1 MVAMDSIGRYR
12 LVRRIGAGSFATVWL
27 GHDDDLDAPVAV
39 KVLADNWASNNDVR
53 NRFLAEA
60 RIMRRIHDRRLVQ
73 VHDVGT
79 LDDGRPY
86 FVMDYIDGGSMDDL
100 RSQRIHPVRALQ
112 LCAEACRALDVLH
125 THDIIHR
132 DVTPGNLLLSRS
144 ATGDSQVLIADLGV
158 AKSMLDAVGA
168 TMTAGTP
175 SYMAPE
181 QAMGITSLDRRVDIY
196 SLAAVTYAMLTGHP
210 PFLVR
215 SIADI
220 LARDPSQPPEP
231 IAERLGAPATLDG
244 VMISGLAADRNRRPP
259 TALLLAEGL
268 ETIAGQMEAADTSSQ
283 LANGHVGTPPSPRTV
298 PPGASETTLSGLPPA
313 TAAYPSL
320 FPPPS
325 AGMSGFE
332 PASPYPAPVGLP
344 AFQTS
349 PQPVAS
355 SYFSLGDPYAT
366 SQLTSPPPEALTPSR
381 PVSYYILLG
390 VSALALFAISMFL
403 TILVLR

>member
-1 MVAMDSIGRYR
+1 MDSIGRYR
-12 LVRRIGAGSFATVWL
+12 LVRRLGAGSFATVWL
-27 GHDDDLDAPVAV
+27 GHDDDLDVPVAV

-53 NRFLAEA
+53 HRFLAEA

-73 VHDVGT
+73 VHDIGT

-86 FVMDYIDGGSMDDL
+86 FVMDYVDGGSMNDL
-100 RSQRIHPVRALQ
+100 RRQGIPPVRALQ

-125 THDIIHR
+125 DHDIIHR

-144 ATGDSQVLIADLGV
+144 ASGGAQVLIADLGV

-181 QAMGITSLDRRVDIY
+181 QAMGVTPLDRRVDIY

-231 IAERLGAPATLDG
+231 IAERLGAPSTLDG

-268 ETIAGQMEAADTSSQ
+268 ETIASQMEVSDAASQ
-283 LANGHVGTPPSPRTV
+283 RGNGRVDPQPPRAAPA
-298 PPGASETTLSGLPPA
+298 GASETTLSEL
-313 TAAYPSL
+313 
-320 FPPPS
+320 S
-325 AGMSGFE
+325 AI
-332 PASPYPAPVGLP
+332 PYPAPVGPP

-349 PQPVAS
+349 PQPMAS
-355 SYFSLGDPYAT
+355 SYFSSGTSYPT
-366 SQLTSPPPEALTPSR
+366 SQLTSPAEAIAQAR

>member
-12 LVRRIGAGSFATVWL
+12 LVRRLGAGSFATVWL
-27 GHDDDLDAPVAV
+27 GHDDDLDVPVAV

-60 RIMRRIHDRRLVQ
+60 RIMRRIHDRRLVP
-73 VHDVGT
+73 VHDIGT

-86 FVMDYIDGGSMDDL
+86 FVMDYIDGGSLNDL
-100 RSQRIHPVRALQ
+100 RSRSIHPVRALR
-112 LCAEACRALDVLH
+112 LSAEACRALEVLH
-125 THDIIHR
+125 AHDIIHR
-132 DVTPGNLLLSRS
+132 DVTPGNLLLSRT
-144 ATGDSQVLIADLGV
+144 ANGDSQVLVADLGV

-181 QAMGITSLDRRVDIY
+181 QAMGITPLDRRVDIY

-231 IAERLGAPATLDG
+231 IAERLGAPSTLDG

-268 ETIAGQMEAADTSSQ
+268 ETIAGQMEAAGTSSE
-283 LANGHVGTPPSPRTV
+283 LANGRVGTPPSPRTEL
-298 PPGASETTLSGLPPA
+298 PGSSEITLSELPPA
-313 TAAYPSL
+313 AAVDPSPI
-320 FPPPS
+320 PPP
-325 AGMSGFE
+325 GFE

-344 AFQTS
+344 ALQSS
-349 PQPVAS
+349 PQALAGRP
-355 SYFSLGDPYAT
+355 FSLQDPHAT
-366 SQLTSPPPEALTPSR
+366 SQLTSPPPKALNASR

>member
-27 GHDDDLDAPVAV
+27 GHDDDLDVPVAV
-39 KVLADNWASNNDVR
+39 KVLADNWSSNIDVR

-73 VHDVGT
+73 VYDIGT
-79 LDDGRPY
+79 LNDGRPY
-86 FVMDYIDGGSMDDL
+86 FVMDYIDGGSMNDL
-100 RSQRIHPVRALQ
+100 RSQGIDPVRALR

-125 THDIIHR
+125 AHEIIHR
-132 DVTPGNLLLSRS
+132 DVTPGNLLLSRT
-144 ATGDSQVLIADLGV
+144 ANGHTRVLIADLGV

-181 QAMGITSLDRRVDIY
+181 QAMGVTPLDRRADIY
-196 SLAAVTYAMLTGHP
+196 SLTAVTYAMLTGHP

-220 LARDPSQPPEP
+220 LARDPAQPPEP
-231 IAERLGAPATLDG
+231 IAERVGAPSTLDV
-244 VMISGLAADRNRRPP
+244 VMVSGLAADRNRRPP

-268 ETIAGQMEAADTSSQ
+268 ETIAGQMDAAGTSRQ
-283 LANGHVGTPPSPRTV
+283 VPNGSVITPP
-298 PPGASETTLSGLPPA
+298 PPGPEPLSATEITVSELPPA
-313 TAAYPSL
+313 TALDPSY
-320 FPPPS
+320 FPPP
-325 AGMSGFE
+325 AARMSGFE
-332 PASPYPAPVGLP
+332 PASPFPAPVGPP
-344 AFQTS
+344 AFQFPQQPFAGSYLS
-349 PQPVAS
+349 P
-355 SYFSLGDPYAT
+355 GRPYAT
-366 SQLTSPPPEALTPSR
+366 SQLTTQPKALTPSR
-381 PVSYYILLG
+381 PVSYYVLLG
-390 VSALALFAISMFL
+390 VAALALFALSMFL

>member
-1 MVAMDSIGRYR
+1 MVVMDSIGRYR
-12 LVRRIGAGSFATVWL
+12 LVRRLGAGSFATVWL
-27 GHDDDLDAPVAV
+27 GHDDDLDVPVAV
-39 KVLADNWASNNDVR
+39 KVLADNWASNDDVR

-73 VHDVGT
+73 VHDIGT

-86 FVMDYIDGGSMDDL
+86 FVMDYIDGGSMNDL
-100 RSQRIHPVRALQ
+100 RRQGIHPVRALQ
-112 LCAEACRALDVLH
+112 LCAEACRALEVLH
-125 THDIIHR
+125 AHDIIHR
-132 DVTPGNLLLSRS
+132 DVTPGNLLLSRT
-144 ATGDSQVLIADLGV
+144 ANGHTQVLIADLGV

-181 QAMGITSLDRRVDIY
+181 QAMGITQLDRRVDIY

-231 IAERLGAPATLDG
+231 IAERLGAPTTLDG
-244 VMISGLAADRNRRPP
+244 VMISGLAADRSLRPP

-268 ETIAGQMEAADTSSQ
+268 DTIANQMEAAGTSSPPSTG
-283 LANGHVGTPPSPRTV
+283 LAGAPSPRTEQS
-298 PPGASETTLSGLPPA
+298 GASEITLSEVPPA
-313 TAAYPSL
+313 TTIDPSF
-320 FPPPS
+320 FPPP
-325 AGMSGFE
+325 AVGMSGFE
-332 PASPYPAPVGLP
+332 PASPYPAAVGPP
-344 AFQTS
+344 AFQGS
-349 PQPVAS
+349 PQPLAGSYVS
-355 SYFSLGDPYAT
+355 SGDPYET
-366 SQLTSPPPEALTPSR
+366 SQLTSSPPETLTRSR
-381 PVSYYILLG
+381 PVSYYVLLG

>member
-1 MVAMDSIGRYR
+1 M
-12 LVRRIGAGSFATVWL
+12 WL
-27 GHDDDLDAPVAV
+27 GHDDDLDVPVAV

-53 NRFLAEA
+53 NRFLVEA
-60 RIMRRIHDRRLVQ
+60 RLMRRIHDRRLVQ
-73 VHDVGT
+73 VHDIGT

-86 FVMDYIDGGSMDDL
+86 FVMDYIDGGSMNDL
-100 RSQRIHPVRALQ
+100 RGQRIHPVRALQ

-125 THDIIHR
+125 AYDIIHR
-132 DVTPGNLLLSRS
+132 DVTPGNLLLSR
-144 ATGDSQVLIADLGV
+144 TGNGDTQVLIADFGV

-181 QAMGITSLDRRVDIY
+181 QAMGVTPLDRRVDIY

-231 IAERLGAPATLDG
+231 IAERIGAPSTLDG

-268 ETIAGQMEAADTSSQ
+268 ETIAGQMETADTSSQ
-283 LANGHVGTPPSPRTV
+283 LTNDRVNTSPSLGAELRT
-298 PPGASETTLSGLPPA
+298 ASETTLSDLPPTGA
-313 TAAYPSL
+313 DPRH
-320 FPPPS
+320 FPPP
-325 AGMSGFE
+325 GFE
-332 PASPYPAPVGLP
+332 PASPYPAPPGPP
-344 AFQTS
+344 AFQNS
-349 PQPVAS
+349 PQPLAES
-355 SYFSLGDPYAT
+355 HFSLADPYAT
-366 SQLTSPPPEALTPSR
+366 SQMTSPPPKALTRSR
-381 PVSYYILLG
+381 PASYYILLG
-390 VSALALFAISMFL
+390 VSALALFAISMFV